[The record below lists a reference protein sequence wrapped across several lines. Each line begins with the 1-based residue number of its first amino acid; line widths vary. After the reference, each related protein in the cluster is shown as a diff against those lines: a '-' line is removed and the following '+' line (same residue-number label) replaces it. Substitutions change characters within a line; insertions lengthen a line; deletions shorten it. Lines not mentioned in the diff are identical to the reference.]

1 MEGQYMY
8 KLLEIKQYVMTRDL
22 IFLNEDTNSIEL
34 CFDYL
39 FWDSY
44 EVEIGKYYDCKILLF
59 GELRTDKNQKIT
71 KGTDEVACKI
81 IGKERL
87 SEINCYKVEVNKDIY
102 YVAESDLKEFK
113 NEFNYLFTRKDL
125 IYIHE
130 CDEEK

>member
-1 MEGQYMY
+1 MY

-44 EVEIGKYYDCKILLF
+44 EVEIGKYYDCKISLF
-59 GELRTDKNQKIT
+59 GNSRIDKNQKLS
-71 KGTDEVACKI
+71 KGMDEAVCKI
-81 IGKERL
+81 IGKER
-87 SEINCYKVEVNKDIY
+87 INSINYYKVKVDNNIY
-102 YVAESDLKEFK
+102 YVAESNLKEFK